1 MTTSR
6 ITTCRRALQAGLG
19 VLALSLAATTQAV
32 RLNPEGTGQV
42 LLFPYYTTRAG
53 NATFIT
59 LINESDR
66 AKVLSVKLNEARN
79 GRKVGSVNVYL
90 AAHDT
95 WTATV
100 TSLGDNQPA
109 NLFSSDPSCVYPRLA
124 LELPGGAQRYTPLD
138 PSFYTGSLNDAGPD
152 NLERLREG
160 SITVIEAASVVPS
173 SPIAKAM
180 APDAATGLPT
190 DCASIIAAWDSPEG
204 IWAQDRSRYL
214 SNPTGGVSGEAF
226 VLNVSNGTVTGFH
239 ATALDDFRTDPA
251 DLPQGS
257 KSSLVLHARPGD
269 ATEPT
274 LANAVN
280 DPVAGIA
287 RATIDLP
294 RRRVELE
301 YPVARGI
308 DAVSAVL
315 MADTASAT
323 FSSDQAAGAT
333 TEWVVTFPTRP
344 FYTDPAIV
352 GATAIAPFST
362 IYPLTGNDAAGAA
375 TVLYTLYDRNARRIT
390 VADAFSTRS
399 EIKLPY
405 VTQVVSLVPRTATE
419 IAPGVGPLGS
429 DLNVDL
435 QRVTALAERT
445 GGWIEFNL
453 RTNGSG
459 GGNRALRASV
469 DGTVMYG
476 LPAIG
481 FAAVN
486 YINGG
491 QANYSFATPQR
502 RTQECRRNTLSC
514 ESAGSNVAQ

>member
-1 MTTSR
+1 MTTSL
-6 ITTCRRALQAGLG
+6 TTMRRCALRAGLG
-19 VLALSLAATTQAV
+19 VLALSLAATAQAV

-59 LINESDR
+59 LVNESDR
-66 AKVLSVKLNEARN
+66 AKVLSVKLDEARN
-79 GRKVGSVNVYL
+79 GRKVGGVNVYL

-100 TSLGDNQPA
+100 TSLGDGQPA

-124 LELPGGAQRYTPLD
+124 LELPGSTQRYTPLD
-138 PSFYTGSLNDAGPD
+138 PSFYTGALNDAGPD

-160 SITVIEAASVVPS
+160 SITVIEAATVVPN
-173 SPIAKAM
+173 SPIAKALV
-180 APDAATGLPT
+180 PDTATGVPA
-190 DCASIIAAWDSPEG
+190 DCAGIVAAWDAPEG
-204 IWAQDRSRYL
+204 AWAQDRSRYL

-226 VLNVSNGTVTGFH
+226 ILNVANGTVTGFH
-239 ATALDDFRTDPA
+239 ATALDDLRTDPA

-257 KSSLVLHARPGD
+257 KNSLVLHTRPGD
-269 ATEPT
+269 AAEPS

-280 DPVAGIA
+280 DPGAGVA

-315 MADTASAT
+315 MADTASMT
-323 FSSDQAAGAT
+323 FSSDETAGAT
-333 TEWVVTFPTRP
+333 TEWVVSFPTRP

-352 GATAIAPFST
+352 GGTAIAPYSSV
-362 IYPLTGNDAAGAA
+362 YPLTGNDAAGAA
-375 TVLYTLYDRNARRIT
+375 TVLYTLYDRSARRIT
-390 VADAFSTRS
+390 VADSFSMRS

-405 VTQVVSLVPRTATE
+405 VTQVVSLMPRTANEVSTP
-419 IAPGVGPLGS
+419 AGPLGS

-435 QRVTALAERT
+435 QRVAALAERT

-459 GGNRALRASV
+459 GGNRALRPAV

-502 RTQECRRNTLSC
+502 RTLECRRNTSSC
-514 ESAGSNVAQ
+514 ESAVQ